1 MLVAV
6 KNVQHDW
13 CFLIGLLPVKFSL
26 VKCPLV
32 YSLTYDVTP
41 GFKLFTLAVKCI
53 LFASQ
58 KDNDHGF
65 VCSWKCSKLKT

>member
-13 CFLIGLLPVKFSL
+13 CFLIGLLLVKFSL

-41 GFKLFTLAVKCI
+41 GFKLFTMLNVFYLQAENITIMV
-53 LFASQ
+53 LFALGSVQ
-58 KDNDHGF
+58 N
-65 VCSWKCSKLKT
+65 